1 MKKETTEGCG
11 SKGYEQQFDR
21 QKESLG
27 AVVGGAEKDVKEE
40 ARQAVKEVKAR
51 AREHIR
57 RTRDYADKARK
68 MGCGCASDARKQ
80 ARRVKEEIREE
91 VREAKKTIKG
101 RVERFRTGEDAIL
114 SDIENQP
121 TCRPDLASIASHMES
136 DGDYRA
142 TDDRGDEEQLHAARD
157 GTYRRYEGAYP
168 AGCGRFGR
176 RHAAQGERSLLGA
189 LIPGKENRTG
199 PR

>member
-27 AVVGGAEKDVKEE
+27 AVVGGAEKDVQEE

-101 RVERFRTGEDAIL
+101 RVERFRTGEDTIL

-142 TDDRGDEEQLHAARD
+142 TDDRGTRNNYTQRVMEHTE
-157 GTYRRYEGAYP
+157 GTKERIRQDVADSAEDMQRRVNDLYWE
-168 AGCGRFGR
+168 
-176 RHAAQGERSLLGA
+176 H
-189 LIPGKENRTG
+189 
-199 PR
+199 